1 MKDYDISEKYKRI
14 YQGILK
20 WKQAGYKGL
29 FQYTERIDIPLVIS
43 EVIQHVNLQQ
53 YESDVEAYVH
63 IVVSNNSIKDALR
76 KYVTSSSITIEDA
89 NSFIQRIT
97 TKYKGKDF
105 LYCDTFIMLDCTNSV
120 YHDKDTYFKKMKKVA
135 ADRFLFVT
143 TKKISENML
152 KAFTSL
158 GIPVVDIITKGVAL
172 KEGWISPYVIYNVG
186 IEFTSEEKELY
197 KQLTEQIS
205 SMLSI
210 FKGKAKMVNYEFR
223 KFTHLRMD
231 MVEDDMALI
240 KACHMGV
247 NYVNNLTDKVEH
259 IHSETVRNMVAEVM
273 GWKANLDLSN
283 DYNKQVEMYWNPDNI
298 LTRTKAFSDAIEKR
312 LELYNNNLNKR
323 EAIATAIKNIK
334 GKGLVLSK
342 TRSITNFVE
351 TLDYCMCWYKGMTS
365 RICYDFNGQPYT
377 YTTGAKKGEP
387 KVFGDIGIRK
397 ECLKHLE
404 HGDVSVIATDEVANV
419 VFDVEGLTTIICTS
433 PYCNPFKTISDKK
446 EEQPYINKPTIII
459 WLYMQDFALNSDDYR
474 TSKEKEKLIDAQS
487 KFTTD
492 IVWTNG
498 IKNVKF

>member
-43 EVIQHVNLQQ
+43 EVIQHVANQ
-53 YESDVEAYVH
+53 VEADPYVH
-63 IVVSNNSIKDALR
+63 IVVPDIKTKDSLR
-76 KYVTSSSITIEDA
+76 KRIVHTGVVIDLLKD
-89 NSFIQRIT
+89 FIDRIT
-97 TKYKGKDF
+97 KTCKGKDM
-105 LYCDTFIMLDCTNSV
+105 LYADTFVMLDCTNEA
-120 YHDKDTYFKKMKKVA
+120 YHKDDTYFKKLKKVA

-143 TKKISENML
+143 TKKIPVNML
-152 KAFTSL
+152 KAFTAC
-158 GIPVVDIITKGVAL
+158 GIPVVDTITKGMAL
-172 KEGWISPYVIYNVG
+172 EEGWISPYVIYNVG

-259 IHSETVRNMVAEVM
+259 IHSETVCNMVAEVM

-298 LTRTKAFSDAIEKR
+298 LTRTKTFSDAIEKR

-323 EAIATAIKNIK
+323 EA
-334 GKGLVLSK
+334 
-342 TRSITNFVE
+342 
-351 TLDYCMCWYKGMTS
+351 
-365 RICYDFNGQPYT
+365 
-377 YTTGAKKGEP
+377 
-387 KVFGDIGIRK
+387 
-397 ECLKHLE
+397 
-404 HGDVSVIATDEVANV
+404 IATDEVANV

-498 IKNVKF
+498 IKDVKF